1 MQTDA
6 TRTCELLVGLRDV
19 TVLGVDER
27 LRQPDEG
34 CVDLQHP
41 WIHRPIAIPEGSGAP
56 FDAVIKVGHAPEV
69 PSFGVTQIGHA
80 ERRRQTGSGRARSTV
95 LGSHGASFGIE
106 QWRNRRAE
114 RMCSHRR

>member
-1 MQTDA
+1 VQTDA
-6 TRTCELLVGLRDV
+6 TRTRELLVGLRDV

-27 LRQPDEG
+27 LRQPDEV

-69 PSFGVTQIGHA
+69 PIAGKQQS
-80 ERRRQTGSGRARSTV
+80 RARPLEAT
-95 LGSHGASFGIE
+95 GPH
-106 QWRNRRAE
+106 RPE
-114 RMCSHRR
+114 R

>member
-27 LRQPDEG
+27 LRQPDEV

-56 FDAVIKVGHAPEV
+56 FDAVIKVGHAPDLIGLGCGVPRPGAVSDGSFGAPSLERHTYREV
-69 PSFGVTQIGHA
+69 PMA
-80 ERRRQTGSGRARSTV
+80 AST
-95 LGSHGASFGIE
+95 
-106 QWRNRRAE
+106 
-114 RMCSHRR
+114 

>member
-1 MQTDA
+1 VQTDA
-6 TRTCELLVGLRDV
+6 TCTCELLVGLRDV

-27 LRQPDEG
+27 LRQPDEV

-56 FDAVIKVGHAPEV
+56 FDAVIKVGMP
-69 PSFGVTQIGHA
+69 PKCRYTVTQIGHA
-80 ERRRQTGSGRARSTV
+80 ERRRQAGSGRARSTV

-114 RMCSHRR
+114 RMCSLRR